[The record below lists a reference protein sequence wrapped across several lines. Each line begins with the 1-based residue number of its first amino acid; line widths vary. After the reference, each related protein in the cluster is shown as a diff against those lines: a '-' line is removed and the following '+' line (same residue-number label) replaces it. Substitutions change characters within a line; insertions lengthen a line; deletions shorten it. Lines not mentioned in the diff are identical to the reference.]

1 MVKEL
6 YWTKILLVR
15 EKGKQIRILAEKV
28 KLVGYFFNAS
38 VTFLFSPLLSMSIGH
53 IVDKTFRP
61 KVVITCILF
70 SRKVLENELGTRA
83 PQSLAP
89 CYLGA
94 AA

>member
-1 MVKEL
+1 MKEL
-6 YWTKILLVR
+6 RLDKDFTGQG
-15 EKGKQIRILAEKV
+15 EGKTAKNTRTEGQACWI
-28 KLVGYFFNAS
+28 FFNTS
-38 VTFLFSPLLSMSIGH
+38 VTYLFSPLLSMSIGH

-89 CYLGA
+89 CCLGA